1 MPSETGNASLL
12 LENLINVHTNIN
24 LSNLIL
30 VLKEILDTS
39 SNNSV
44 RIAALEQS
52 FVTQTE
58 LRKQINNLKDDIKG
72 SIGDSLKENQ
82 DLILDCVKK
91 DIQTSVKSVV
101 DREVS
106 SITAEIIEHKTKY
119 AEKIRQID
127 ITMADHFKSMI
138 DTTNKGDRKV
148 TSVQQLVDRL
158 EYRTIKLEDSV
169 REYADNF
176 KKLQNRL
183 SRINQSLNKGNTAFG
198 DNEIN
203 VDEGDTEGAEIIKK
217 SENAAKKKRK
227 SSKAKRKSTAETPNS
242 GDNSSSTRVNNEGDA
257 STPTATTTE
266 NKEPKSEEQ
275 QQPLIINK
283 RITSLQDEAT
293 PETPTTQLTPLTET
307 TDSPNSLIDQNSAS
321 FSDLNA
327 PMRLQGDLTLTKI
340 QTKVNE
346 LKDYVD
352 SLKETLQHRIVTLK
366 QDMREE
372 FTVNIY
378 NTKKEL
384 EDKINAKMDKKDV
397 YHLLGFKANSKEL
410 EKIKSDYDFIMSM
423 YAKLDKDLQQ
433 FKENPPA
440 NFMNF
445 RQGSPLGF
453 STNNF
458 PSGSLREENGSMQQR
473 KSKST
478 TDDPLDINNRITSP
492 NKERMPQLYGNSNF
506 GAKMLAKNRTNKG
519 NSGDS
524 RPLTQQTLNALTIID
539 KLTQRSIS
547 ALEFRNEG
555 GPTPTTNGEP
565 AVDGEVN
572 LIGSDAKI
580 YRFGNVDK
588 KLLAANSNSP
598 VQLSDS
604 EEEFAQRT
612 AAAYMGKAPT
622 NLVTKEKQQINKNN
636 NYPMTLSRLR
646 NEVKELQ
653 QSELFK

>member
-1 MPSETGNASLL
+1 M
-12 LENLINVHTNIN
+12 
-24 LSNLIL
+24 
-30 VLKEILDTS
+30 
-39 SNNSV
+39 
-44 RIAALEQS
+44 
-52 FVTQTE
+52 E
-58 LRKQINNLKDDIKG
+58 LF
-72 SIGDSLKENQ
+72 
-82 DLILDCVKK
+82 
-91 DIQTSVKSVV
+91 
-101 DREVS
+101 
-106 SITAEIIEHKTKY
+106 
-119 AEKIRQID
+119 
-127 ITMADHFKSMI
+127 HF
-138 DTTNKGDRKV
+138 
-148 TSVQQLVDRL
+148 
-158 EYRTIKLEDSV
+158 E
-169 REYADNF
+169 F
-176 KKLQNRL
+176 
-183 SRINQSLNKGNTAFG
+183 RINQSLNKGNGAFG

-203 VDEGDTEGAEIIKK
+203 VDEGDTEAAETIKK
-217 SENAAKKKRK
+217 ENVAKKKRK
-227 SSKAKRKSTAETPNS
+227 SSKAKRKTETTSNSESTTTN
-242 GDNSSSTRVNNEGDA
+242 VNNQQDTSSPA
-257 STPTATTTE
+257 ATTEKTE
-266 NKEPKSEEQ
+266 SKPEEQ
-275 QQPLIINK
+275 QPLVVNK
-283 RITSLQDEAT
+283 RIASLQEEAT
-293 PETPTTQLTPLTET
+293 PETPTAQLTPLTET
-307 TDSPNSLIDQNSAS
+307 TESPNSLIDPNSAS
-321 FSDLNA
+321 FTDMNA

-352 SLKETLQHRIVTLK
+352 NLKETLQHRIATLK
-366 QDMREE
+366 QEMKED
-372 FTVNIY
+372 FTINIY
-378 NTKKEL
+378 NTKKDL

-458 PSGSLREENGSMQQR
+458 PSGSLREENAAVPR

-524 RPLTQQTLNALTIID
+524 RPLTQQTINALNIID

-555 GPTPTTNGEP
+555 SANPTVDPT
-565 AVDGEVN
+565 ADGEVN

-588 KLLAANSNSP
+588 KLLAASSNSP

-612 AAAYMGKAPT
+612 TAAYMGKAPS
-622 NLVTKEKQQINKNN
+622 NLVPKERQINKNN

-653 QSELFK
+653 QSEWFK

>member
-39 SNNSV
+39 ANNSV

-119 AEKIRQID
+119 AEKMRQID
-127 ITMADHFKSMI
+127 ITIADHFKSML
-138 DTTNKGDRKV
+138 DTTNKGDRKI

-158 EYRTIKLEDSV
+158 EYRTIKIEDSI
-169 REYADNF
+169 REYSDNF

-183 SRINQSLNKGNTAFG
+183 SRINQSLNKGNGAFG

-203 VDEGDTEGAEIIKK
+203 VDEGDTEAAETIKK
-217 SENAAKKKRK
+217 ENVAKKKRK
-227 SSKAKRKSTAETPNS
+227 SSKAKRKTETTSNSESTTTN
-242 GDNSSSTRVNNEGDA
+242 VNNQQDTSSPA
-257 STPTATTTE
+257 ATTEKTE
-266 NKEPKSEEQ
+266 SKPEEQ
-275 QQPLIINK
+275 QPLVVNK
-283 RITSLQDEAT
+283 RIASLQEEAT
-293 PETPTTQLTPLTET
+293 PETPTAQLTPLTET
-307 TDSPNSLIDQNSAS
+307 TESPNSLIDPNSAS
-321 FSDLNA
+321 FTDMNA

-352 SLKETLQHRIVTLK
+352 NLKETLQHRIATLK
-366 QDMREE
+366 QEMKED
-372 FTVNIY
+372 FTINIY
-378 NTKKEL
+378 NTKKDL

-458 PSGSLREENGSMQQR
+458 PSGSLREENAAVPR

-524 RPLTQQTLNALTIID
+524 RPLTQQTINALNIID

-555 GPTPTTNGEP
+555 SANPTVDPT
-565 AVDGEVN
+565 ADGEVN

-588 KLLAANSNSP
+588 KLLAASSNSP

-612 AAAYMGKAPT
+612 TAAYMGKAPS
-622 NLVTKEKQQINKNN
+622 NLVPKERQINKNN

-653 QSELFK
+653 QSEWFK